1 MWEISWQQQRAP
13 LSTTI
18 QFAVY
23 FPTLWWLKQCKSKM
37 LAHSLKLNQKIQLA
51 QCQKQAL
58 TLTALTQCQHILKT
72 EKFYGLTFR
81 SNENGTFFTAVLKTV
96 DFENR
101 TLTSTFWKRHCV
113 NAKKWWKQRNLRRFW
128 NKTLRFL
135 TCR

>member
-1 MWEISWQQQRAP
+1 
-13 LSTTI
+13 
-18 QFAVY
+18 
-23 FPTLWWLKQCKSKM
+23 M

-72 EKFYGLTFR
+72 EKFYGLTSR

-113 NAKKWWKQRNLRRFW
+113 NAKK
-128 NKTLRFL
+128 
-135 TCR
+135 